1 LRRAGPL
8 LALALAGCQER
19 APEASTGV
27 VADAEPRAE
36 FAVSAAPTAAAPEGP
51 AAVPAAAPGE
61 EGASRYTSLEGCRL
75 LRADTEGGGFSEELC
90 AGPAGYSLKRGEGDG
105 RQNLVLVR
113 PDGRE
118 NNPQLPSWS
127 GGGFSTLGPRVEWRG
142 SPPQAL
148 IVRYSVAEQPD
159 RTDRPTSYLVVMRLR
174 DGEPCMAGKVPPG
187 PGQNAQARR
196 LADGNGECLPFPDE

>member
-8 LALALAGCQER
+8 LALALAACQER
-19 APEASTGV
+19 GPETAPGV

-36 FAVSAAPTAAAPEGP
+36 FAASAAPTTDPPEVP

-61 EGASRYTSLEGCRL
+61 DGASRYTSLEGCRL

-90 AGPAGYSLKRGEGDG
+90 AGLAGYSLKRSEGDG

-113 PDGRE
+113 PDGQE
-118 NNPQLPSWS
+118 SNPQLPSWS

-142 SPPQAL
+142 SPPRAL

-187 PGQNAQARR
+187 PDQNARARR
-196 LADGNGECLPFPDE
+196 LADAGGECLLFPDE